1 MYDPKKQS
9 SLMAT
14 LAVCAVFVALISFF
28 LPFVSINF
36 FGTHSYSALELIEE
50 IIDYP
55 EFPDIGVLISLICTV
70 LGIVFSLL
78 AVKKRGMEI
87 GTIVTSAVGMILM
100 IMAMTSDIGLGLSA
114 IDYAAIGFYLY
125 EMASL
130 AAIVLSVSARYI
142 SKHEK
147 PSADGE
153 IPTPAP
159 KPAPNPVPPVPRP
172 TPTNKVVCP
181 KCKAALEKDAAFC
194 RFCGTPI
201 NNCKPVPP
209 KPTPEPK
216 PAPKPD
222 PKPSPKPGPKKKD
235 GKVICPH
242 CGARHMAGTTSCK
255 YCGTTI
261 TGTSGPK
268 DDPVVIEEPISVP
281 VYKPTS
287 TSKPGR
293 KAVCPHCGA
302 RQSAE
307 ATKCKYC
314 GTSMH

>member
-70 LGIVFSLL
+70 LGIIFSLL
-78 AVKKRGMEI
+78 ALKKPGTEV
-87 GTIVTSAVGMILM
+87 GTIIASAVGMILM
-100 IMAMTSDIGLGLSA
+100 IAAMTSDIGLGLSA
-114 IDYAAIGFYLY
+114 IDYAAVGFYLY
-125 EMASL
+125 EMAGL
-130 AAIVLSVSARYI
+130 AAIILSVSTRYI
-142 SKHEK
+142 SKHEES
-147 PSADGE
+147 SANGE

-201 NNCKPVPP
+201 NNSKPIPP
-209 KPTPEPK
+209 KPDPDPT
-216 PAPKPD
+216 PAPKPE
-222 PKPSPKPGPKKKD
+222 PKTKD
-235 GKVICPH
+235 GKVICPY
-242 CGARHMAGTTSCK
+242 CGARHMAGTANCK
-255 YCGTTI
+255 YCGTAI
-261 TGTSGPK
+261 IGTSGPK
-268 DDPVVIEEPISVP
+268 DDPVVIEDSIPAP
-281 VYKPTS
+281 PAPTGKAER
-287 TSKPGR
+287 T
-293 KAVCPHCGA
+293 AVCPHCGA
-302 RQSAE
+302 RQGEKTA
-307 ATKCKYC
+307 KCKYC